1 MLNVTIQNDGKIKFQ
16 SECSST
22 KEMRSNVNLL
32 LSVVSSMEMEEK
44 VNKEE
49 GVNKDTK
56 CDPAQTN
63 YLLYLNKVKD
73 GSKLSVINTLAK
85 QLNIPSE
92 KAKDI
97 VDKVVA
103 DDKHAILLTQ
113 STDLDSISNVRNTL
127 ESVGCICKLNLER
140 YGKYD
145 LVLTWVDQNRKLLA
159 IKEVK
164 ERLDLWLRDAKG
176 YIDSYCSGT
185 KTVLLTSDEDEVT
198 KAAKKFDSSECL
210 RVCVSKH

>member
-32 LSVVSSMEMEEK
+32 LAVVSSMEMEEK
-44 VNKEE
+44 ANK
-49 GVNKDTK
+49 NAKR
-56 CDPAQTN
+56 DPVQTN
-63 YLLYLNKVKD
+63 YFLYLNKVKD
-73 GSKLSVINTLAK
+73 GNKLSAVNTLAR

-97 VDKVVA
+97 IDKVIA
-103 DDKHAILLTQ
+103 DDKHEILLTQ

-127 ESVGCICKLNLER
+127 ESVGCICTLLMKRLDD
-140 YGKYD
+140 GKCD

-159 IKEVK
+159 VK
-164 ERLDLWLRDAKG
+164 ELKENLDLWLRDAKG
-176 YIDSYCSGT
+176 YIDSYCDG
-185 KTVLLTSDEDEVT
+185 KKPVLLTGYEDEVT
-198 KAAKKFDSSECL
+198 KVAKKFESSECL
-210 RVCVSKH
+210 KVCISKH

>member
-1 MLNVTIQNDGKIKFQ
+1 MLNVTIQNDGKIKIQ
-16 SECSST
+16 SECSNT

-32 LSVVSSMEMEEK
+32 LALVSSMEMEEK
-44 VNKEE
+44 ANK
-49 GVNKDTK
+49 NAKR
-56 CDPAQTN
+56 DPVQTN
-63 YLLYLNKVKD
+63 YFLYLSKVKD
-73 GSKLSVINTLAK
+73 GTKLSAVNTLAR

-97 VDKVVA
+97 IDKVVA
-103 DDKHAILLTQ
+103 DDKHEILLTQ

-127 ESVGCICKLNLER
+127 ESVGCICKLLMKR
-140 YGKYD
+140 QDDGRCD

-159 IKEVK
+159 VKEVK
-164 ERLDLWLRDAKG
+164 KNLDLWLGDAKG
-176 YIDSYCSGT
+176 HIDSYCAGV
-185 KTVLLTSDEDEVT
+185 KTILLTGNEDEVT

>member
-32 LSVVSSMEMEEK
+32 LAAVSSMEMEEK
-44 VNKEE
+44 ANK
-49 GVNKDTK
+49 NAKR
-56 CDPAQTN
+56 DPVQTN
-63 YLLYLNKVKD
+63 YFLYLNKVKD
-73 GSKLSVINTLAK
+73 GNKLSAVNTLAR

-97 VDKVVA
+97 IDKVIA
-103 DDKHAILLTQ
+103 DDKHEILLTQ

-127 ESVGCICKLNLER
+127 ESVGCICTLLMKRLDD
-140 YGKYD
+140 GKYD

-159 IKEVK
+159 VRELKENIEVWI
-164 ERLDLWLRDAKG
+164 RGAKG
-176 YIDSYCSGT
+176 YIDSYCAG
-185 KTVLLTSDEDEVT
+185 KKVILLTGDEDEVE
-198 KAAKKFDSSECL
+198 KAAKKFESSECL

>member
-1 MLNVTIQNDGKIKFQ
+1 MLNVTIQNDGKIKIQ
-16 SECSST
+16 TECSNT

-32 LSVVSSMEMEEK
+32 LAIVSSMEMEEK
-44 VNKEE
+44 VNK
-49 GVNKDTK
+49 DAK
-56 CDPAQTN
+56 CDPEQTN
-63 YLLYLNKVKD
+63 YLLYLNKIKD
-73 GSKLSVINTLAK
+73 GSKLSVVNTLAK

-97 VDKVVA
+97 IDKVIA
-103 DDKHAILLTQ
+103 DDKHTILLTQ
-113 STDLDSISNVRNTL
+113 STDLDSINNVRNTL

-145 LVLTWVDQNRKLLA
+145 LVLTWVDQGRKLPA
-159 IKEVK
+159 VKEVK
-164 ERLDLWLRDAKG
+164 ENLDLWLRDAKG
-176 YIDSYCSGT
+176 YIDSYCTGR
-185 KTVLLTSDEDEVT
+185 KTILLTGNEDEVT

>member
-32 LSVVSSMEMEEK
+32 LAVVSSMEMEEK
-44 VNKEE
+44 ANK
-49 GVNKDTK
+49 NAKR
-56 CDPAQTN
+56 DPVQTN
-63 YLLYLNKVKD
+63 YFLYLNKVKD
-73 GSKLSVINTLAK
+73 GNKLSAVNTLAR

-97 VDKVVA
+97 IDKVIA
-103 DDKHAILLTQ
+103 DDKHEILLTQ

-127 ESVGCICKLNLER
+127 ESVGCICTLLMKRLDD
-140 YGKYD
+140 GKCD

-159 IKEVK
+159 IKELK
-164 ERLDLWLRDAKG
+164 ENIDLWLKDAKG
-176 YIDSYCSGT
+176 YIDSYCAG
-185 KTVLLTSDEDEVT
+185 KKVILLTGDEDEVT

>member
-32 LSVVSSMEMEEK
+32 LAVVSSMEMEEK
-44 VNKEE
+44 ANK
-49 GVNKDTK
+49 NAKR
-56 CDPAQTN
+56 DPVQTN
-63 YLLYLNKVKD
+63 YFLYLNKVKD
-73 GSKLSVINTLAK
+73 GNKLSAVNTLAR

-97 VDKVVA
+97 IDKVIA
-103 DDKHAILLTQ
+103 DDKHEILLTQ

-127 ESVGCICKLNLER
+127 ESVGCICTLLMKRLDD
-140 YGKYD
+140 GKCD
-145 LVLTWVDQNRKLLA
+145 LVLIWVDQNRKLLA
-159 IKEVK
+159 VKEVK
-164 ERLDLWLRDAKG
+164 ENLDLLLRDAKG
-176 YIDSYCSGT
+176 YIDSYCDD
-185 KTVLLTSDEDEVT
+185 KKPILLTGYEDEVT

-210 RVCVSKH
+210 KVCISKH